1 MSDAGII
8 LVVDQI
14 NKTVNRLLVGLK
26 HKEITAFLLAAGY
39 QQEVVFHIS
48 STAFFFPVKIKR
60 LTQNL

>member
-14 NKTVNRLLVGLK
+14 NKTVK

-48 STAFFFPVKIKR
+48 STAFFSC
-60 LTQNL
+60 QNKATDSKSLN

>member
-14 NKTVNRLLVGLK
+14 NKTVK

-48 STAFFFPVKIKR
+48 STAFFSLSK
-60 LTQNL
+60 